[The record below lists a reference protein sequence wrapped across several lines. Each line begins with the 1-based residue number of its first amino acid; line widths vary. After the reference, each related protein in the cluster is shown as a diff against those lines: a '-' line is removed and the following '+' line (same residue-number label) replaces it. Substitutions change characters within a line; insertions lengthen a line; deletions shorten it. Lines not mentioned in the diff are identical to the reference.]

1 MGATRTV
8 MKLLENIPGGGRKER
23 RPRLRWLDG
32 VKLRLRWHVND
43 HIAYQMQDF
52 AEKGKLRAR

>member
-8 MKLLENIPGGGRKER
+8 MKLLEDKPGGGRKVR

-32 VKLRLRWHVND
+32 VILSLRWHVNY
-43 HIAYQMQDF
+43 HIAYQVQDF
-52 AEKGKLRAR
+52 AEKGKLCTR